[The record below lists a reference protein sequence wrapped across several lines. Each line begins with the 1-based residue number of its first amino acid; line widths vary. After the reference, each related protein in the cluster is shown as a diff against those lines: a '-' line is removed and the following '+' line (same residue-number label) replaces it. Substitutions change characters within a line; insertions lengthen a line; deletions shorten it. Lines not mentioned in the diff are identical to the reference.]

1 MIRERA
7 GECACLVRG
16 LFYFRAMLDT
26 PPASCIDEPGSPLCA
41 ADVARG
47 VVRMLL
53 RHDLTAMAEVPL
65 DGGRR
70 ADLMAIDARGHIVI
84 VEIKVSRADLL
95 GDGKWPDYL
104 GHCDRYFWAV
114 PAGFDAS
121 PLHGAAFLPE
131 RTGIIVADR
140 YDAAIVREAHT
151 TPLPAH
157 VRKRGTLAF
166 ARRAARRLIAQTDPD
181 ADGLAFGAG

>member
-1 MIRERA
+1 
-7 GECACLVRG
+7 
-16 LFYFRAMLDT
+16 MLDT

-53 RHDLTAMAEVPL
+53 RHDLTAMAEVRL